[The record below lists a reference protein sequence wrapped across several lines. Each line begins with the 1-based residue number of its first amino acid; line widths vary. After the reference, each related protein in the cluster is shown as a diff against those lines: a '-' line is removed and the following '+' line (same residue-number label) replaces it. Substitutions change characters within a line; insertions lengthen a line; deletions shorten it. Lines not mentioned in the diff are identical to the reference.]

1 MEQFK
6 VLSVMAFRACCNYR
20 LITTTL
26 RWHFYRPF
34 SLSKHRV
41 VISEDESHTLVS
53 PLIYSSA
60 ELGNFSNV
68 FLFQNGSVKLAGLGA
83 RDALRL
89 EAGLCLYGN
98 DIDENTTP
106 IEAGLA
112 FVVAK
117 RRRETL
123 GFPGAEKIVEQLTT
137 KKWVKQRVGLI
148 SEPGRAP
155 RAHLPLVDP
164 VDKGAIG
171 FITSGC
177 PSPCLGQ
184 NIAMAYVD
192 KPYAKAGTQI
202 MVDFGTKQSKV
213 TVTKMPFVKTKYYT
227 KAS

>member
-1 MEQFK
+1 MMN
-6 VLSVMAFRACCNYR
+6 VLQKETDINLRELTFM
-20 LITTTL
+20 TTTIGKV
-26 RWHFYRPF
+26 FGIDNC
-34 SLSKHRV
+34 RV
-41 VISEDESHTLVS
+41 TRCGYTGEDGVEN
-53 PLIYSSA
+53 
-60 ELGNFSNV
+60 GN
-68 FLFQNGSVKLAGLGA
+68 VKLAGLGA

-117 RRRETL
+117 RRRQTL

-137 KKWVKQRVGLI
+137 KKWPKQRVGLI

-164 VDKGAIG
+164 LDKAAIG

-177 PSPCLGQ
+177 PSPCLNQ

-192 KPYAKAGTQI
+192 KPYAKAGTQFV
-202 MVDFGTKQSKV
+202 VDFGPKQAKV